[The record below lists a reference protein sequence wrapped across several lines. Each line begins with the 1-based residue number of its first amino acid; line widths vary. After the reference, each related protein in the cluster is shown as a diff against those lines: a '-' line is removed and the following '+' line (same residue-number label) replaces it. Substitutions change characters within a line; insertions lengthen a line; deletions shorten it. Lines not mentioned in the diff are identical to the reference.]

1 MAKSL
6 VVVESPAKARTI
18 KKYLGPDYEVLASYG
33 HVRDLRPKEG
43 AVEPDKD
50 FAMHYEPIERNEKHV
65 AALTKAMKK
74 ADALY
79 LATDPDR
86 EGEAIAWHVVELLRE
101 RKVLNGKPVHRIAFH
116 EITKRAID
124 EAVNTP
130 RELSKSLINAQQAR
144 RALDYLV
151 GFNLSP
157 LLWKKIRRGLS
168 AGRVQSPALR
178 MIAEREDEIEAFK
191 PREYWTLEADVR
203 KQEAPFVARLTHYES
218 EKLEQFSITDET
230 RAKNVEGDLTA
241 RAQGSLRVVKIEKKQ
256 RKRNPAAPFITST
269 LQQEA
274 ARRLGFTAQRTMRT
288 AQQLY
293 EGVDTGSGLVGLIS
307 YMRTDSVTLAAE
319 ALHELRDFIAETYG
333 ADQLP
338 PETRVY
344 KTKAKNAQEAH
355 EAVRPTSVARTPE
368 SMDAFLNEDQQKLYR
383 LIWRR
388 TVACQM
394 IHATVDMVAADLA
407 CGDSDESALFRAT
420 GSSIASPGYLQVY
433 DEDSD
438 EDRDRRLPPLSEGE
452 RIELVAI
459 RSEQHFTEP
468 PPRYTEASLIR
479 TLEEYGIGRPS
490 TYATIISTLLAREY
504 VELENRRF
512 RPTDVGRL
520 VNAFLT
526 RHFGDYV
533 DYDFTAK
540 LEDDLDAISRGEQE
554 WVPRM
559 RQFWEPFHAQV
570 EDKDANV
577 TRKEASQARVLGVD
591 PKSGRELAVRMGRYG
606 PYAQIGTAEE
616 DEKPRFAG
624 LRRDQRL
631 DTITLEEALKLF
643 TLPRDLGVDT
653 EGQPVSAN
661 VGRFGPYVRYGDKF
675 VSLKKEDDPY
685 SVTLERALELIE
697 EKKRFDA
704 EREIQVFE
712 EEGIKVL
719 NGRYG
724 PYVTNGER
732 NARVPKDRQPASL
745 SLEECKELLAAA
757 PPRRGRRKAGAT
769 KKKAAAAKKT
779 AKKKTTKK
787 KTKKKAK
794 KKATKKKAA
803 KKTAKKTAKEAVQP
817 TGQETA
823 DAAAGSAVSPSSG
836 KPNTLGSSEKSEAT
850 RAGVEAGTDS
860 DIGQASGAD

>member
-1 MAKSL
+1 MAKNL

-43 AVEPDKD
+43 AVEPDND
-50 FAMHYEPIERNEKHV
+50 FVMHYEPIERNEKHFS
-65 AALTKAMKK
+65 ALARAMKK

-86 EGEAIAWHVVELLRE
+86 EGEAIAWHVVELL
-101 RKVLNGKPVHRIAFH
+101 KDKKLLNGKPVHRIAFH
-116 EITKRAID
+116 EITKRAVI

-130 RELSKSLINAQQAR
+130 RELSTSLINAQQAR

-178 MIAEREDEIEAFK
+178 MIAEREDEIEAFEA
-191 PREYWTLEADVR
+191 REYWTLEADVS
-203 KQEAPFVARLTHYES
+203 KDEAPFVAKLAYYDN
-218 EKLEQFSITDET
+218 EKLSQFSITDET
-230 RAKNVEGDLTA
+230 RARQVEADLTR
-241 RAQGSLRVVKIEKKQ
+241 RAAGSLRVAKIEKKQ
-256 RKRNPAAPFITST
+256 RKRNPSAPFTTST
-269 LQQEA
+269 MQQEA
-274 ARRLGFTAQRTMRT
+274 ARKLGFTAQRTMRT

-293 EGVDTGSGLVGLIS
+293 EGVDTGSGSVGLIT
-307 YMRTDSVTLAAE
+307 YMRTDSVTLGAE
-319 ALHELRDFIAETYG
+319 ALQELRDYIAATYG
-333 ADQLP
+333 ADQIP
-338 PETRVY
+338 AETRVY

-355 EAVRPTSVARTPE
+355 EAVRPTGVERTPDSIKE
-368 SMDAFLNEDQQKLYR
+368 HLNEDQLKLYR

-394 IHATVDMVAADLA
+394 IHATVDMVAADLT
-407 CGDSDESALFRAT
+407 CGEDDDSAHFRAT
-420 GSSIASPGYLQVY
+420 GSSIASAGYLQVY

-438 EDRDRRLPPLSEGE
+438 EDRDRRLPPLVEGE
-452 RIELVAI
+452 RVTLAGI

-490 TYATIISTLLAREY
+490 TYATIISTLLSREY
-504 VELENRRF
+504 VELESRRF

-526 RHFGDYV
+526 QHFGDYV
-533 DYDFTAK
+533 DYDFTAR

-559 RQFWEPFHAQV
+559 RQFWEPFHRQV

-577 TRKEASQARVLGVD
+577 SRKEASQARVLGID
-591 PKSGRELAVRMGRYG
+591 PESGRELAVRMGRYG

-624 LRRDQRL
+624 LRKDQRL
-631 DTITLEEALKLF
+631 DTITMDEALYLF
-643 TLPRDLGVDT
+643 TLPRDLGVTDD
-653 EGQPVSAN
+653 GLPVQAN
-661 VGRFGPYVRYGDKF
+661 IGRFGPYVRYGDKF
-675 VSLKKEDDPY
+675 VSLKKDDDPY
-685 SVTLERALELIE
+685 TIELDRALELIE

-712 EEGIKVL
+712 DEGIKVL

-732 NARVPKDRQPASL
+732 NARVPKEREPKSL
-745 SLEECKELLAAA
+745 TLDECKEMLAAA
-757 PPRRGRRKAGAT
+757 PPRRGGRKAAAS

-779 AKKKTTKK
+779 
-787 KTKKKAK
+787 TKKKAK
-794 KKATKKKAA
+794 KKAAKKKAKKTTK
-803 KKTAKKTAKEAVQP
+803 KKTAKKTTKK
-817 TGQETA
+817 T
-823 DAAAGSAVSPSSG
+823 AAAKSTNGGASAQPGGAEKTRGSVEV
-836 KPNTLGSSEKSEAT
+836 GS
-850 RAGVEAGTDS
+850 DS
-860 DIGQASGAD
+860 DVGQAGSGD

>member
-1 MAKSL
+1 MAKNL

-18 KKYLGPDYEVLASYG
+18 KKYLGPGYEVLASYG

-43 AVEPDKD
+43 AVEPDND

-65 AALTKAMKK
+65 AALARAMKK

-86 EGEAIAWHVVELLRE
+86 EGEAIAWHVAELLKE
-101 RKVLNGKPVHRIAFH
+101 KKLLNGKPVHRIAFH
-116 EITKRAID
+116 EITKRAVA
-124 EAVNTP
+124 EAVNSP
-130 RELSKSLINAQQAR
+130 RELSTSLINAQQAR

-178 MIAEREDEIEAFK
+178 MIAEREDEIEAFEA
-191 PREYWTLEADVR
+191 REYWTLEADVH
-203 KQEAPFVARLTHYES
+203 KDEAPFVAKLTHYEQ
-218 EKLEQFSITDET
+218 EKLTQFSITDES
-230 RAKNVEGDLTA
+230 RAKHVETDLTG
-241 RAQGSLRVVKIEKKQ
+241 RAAGSLRVVKVEKKQ
-256 RKRNPAAPFITST
+256 RKRNPAAPFTTST
-269 LQQEA
+269 MQQEA

-293 EGVDTGSGLVGLIS
+293 EGVDTGDGHVGLIT
-307 YMRTDSVTLAAE
+307 YMRTDSVTLAGE
-319 ALHELRDFIAETYG
+319 ALQELRDFIASEYG
-333 ADQLP
+333 QDQLP
-338 PETRVY
+338 PEAHTY

-355 EAVRPTSVARTPE
+355 EAVRPTGVQRTPD
-368 SMDAFLNEDQQKLYR
+368 SIKDSLNEDQLKLYR

-388 TVACQM
+388 AVACQM
-394 IHATVDMVAADLA
+394 IHATIDMVAADLA
-407 CGDSDESALFRAT
+407 CGEDDDSAIFRAT
-420 GSSIASPGYLQVY
+420 GSSIANAGFLQVY

-438 EDRDRRLPPLSEGE
+438 EDKDRRLPILVEGE
-452 RIELVAI
+452 AIALAGI

-504 VELENRRF
+504 VELESRRF

-520 VNAFLT
+520 VNSFLT
-526 RHFGDYV
+526 KHFADYV
-533 DYDFTAK
+533 DYDFTAR
-540 LEDDLDAISRGEQE
+540 LEDDLDAISRGEKE

-559 RQFWEPFHAQV
+559 REFWEPFHRQV

-577 TRKEASQARVLGVD
+577 SRKEASQARVLGVD
-591 PKSGRELAVRMGRYG
+591 PESGRELAVRMGRYG

-631 DTITLEEALKLF
+631 DTITMDEALYLF
-643 TLPRDLGVDT
+643 TLPRDLGVD
-653 EGQPVSAN
+653 EDGLPVVAN
-661 VGRFGPYVRYGDKF
+661 IGRFGPYVRYGDKF

-685 SVTLERALELIE
+685 TVGLDRALELIA

-732 NARVPKDRQPASL
+732 NARVPKDREPKSL

-757 PPRRGRRKAGAT
+757 PPRRGSRKAGAN
-769 KKKAAAAKKT
+769 KKKAAAAKTTTKKT
-779 AKKKTTKK
+779 AKK

-794 KKATKKKAA
+794 KKAKRKAKKKAKKKLGKKTE
-803 KKTAKKTAKEAVQP
+803 KKTAKK
-817 TGQETA
+817 
-823 DAAAGSAVSPSSG
+823 AAAKSGSAQSG
-836 KPNTLGSSEKSEAT
+836 RGTIEL
-850 RAGVEAGTDS
+850 GTDS
-860 DIGQASGAD
+860 DAA